1 MASTHPTFRR
11 GPMLPRELE
20 RVVFEIAA
28 SNLGDI
34 PNMMLVAWR
43 VKEWVEPYL
52 YRVVSN
58 TTFGSGMFTTPFNVY
73 TIPID
78 QKPVVFWSKS
88 VKSVFFDAE
97 PTTEADITR
106 LLTACKGITRLFSFL
121 PLHKH
126 LDQLGA
132 LHDLR
137 RLNIE
142 LTRLFRIDSL
152 IDLAHPLFRNITHL
166 EVLGIPE
173 RETAPALFAG
183 LSLVPKLEHLA
194 INDTALY
201 AMLPIWTSFTHL
213 RSIVLLRPESVRK
226 DKPVNFPPAL
236 AADDRLVLIGQTDYT
251 EDWFRGANGGED
263 FWDVAAAFIEARRAG
278 LVDREASFCS
288 PTIHDSDYC

>member
-1 MASTHPTFRR
+1 MASTHPTSHG
-11 GPMLPRELE
+11 GPMLPPELE

-34 PNMMLVAWR
+34 FNMMLVAWR
-43 VKEWVEPYL
+43 VREWVESYL

-58 TTFGSGMFTTPFNVY
+58 TPLESEMFATPFNVY

-78 QKPVVFWSKS
+78 QKPVGFWSKS
-88 VKSVFFDAE
+88 VKSVFFEPE
-97 PTTEADITR
+97 PTPEANITR
-106 LLTACKGITRLFSFL
+106 LLTACKGITRLFSHL
-121 PLHKH
+121 SLHKH
-126 LDQLGA
+126 LGQLGA

-142 LTRLFRIDSL
+142 LTGLFRINSL

-166 EVLGIPE
+166 EVLCIPE
-173 RETAPALFAG
+173 LETAPALFAG

-194 INDTALY
+194 FNDTSLY
-201 AMLPIWTSFTHL
+201 EAMLPFWTSFTHL

-236 AADDRLVLIGQTDYT
+236 AADDRFVLIGQTDYSA
-251 EDWFRGANGGED
+251 DWFRGANGGED
-263 FWDVAAAFIEARRAG
+263 FWYVADAFIKARRAG
-278 LVDREASFCS
+278 LVDRTRSSICD
-288 PTIHDSDYC
+288 TDKTW